1 MAGAW
6 AARAIDKLREPDVG
20 NAGGVFTNQV
30 DVRVE
35 DGGVDGLTVLR
46 QDWERRV
53 QIVYGCIIV
62 V

>member
-6 AARAIDKLREPDVG
+6 AASAVDELREAYVG
-20 NAGGVFTNQV
+20 DAGSVFTNQV